1 MKNFFDFSN
10 IKGDVFG
17 GITAGIVALPLALA
31 FGEQSGLGAAAGLYG
46 AAFIAFFAALFG
58 GTSTQISGPTAP
70 MTALSM
76 VVIAGLVTAF
86 EGDMDVALPV
96 ILAVFLLAGLIQ
108 MGMGFLKI
116 GTYIKYIPYPV
127 VSGFMT
133 GIGVI
138 ILITQIP
145 PAVGYYS
152 GKDAQL
158 VESFKAE
165 AEDKILENILK
176 NEAEEGYMVLED
188 FEETIKRSSEVTA
201 EHIHEEAVILAQNDG
216 RGVWGAIRHMGDAM
230 QNITWLEL
238 LLCLATILIIYG
250 FKKITRA
257 VPSTLVAL
265 IVVAGGAYFIGWG
278 YVEIQAIP
286 AGFPLFH
293 SDMFTGMDL
302 RALAPFVSYAVLL
315 ALLGSID
322 SLLTSVVA
330 DNLTKT
336 QHKPNRE
343 LIGQGI
349 GNSIASLFGG
359 LPGAGATIRTVV
371 NIHAGGRTKL
381 SGMMSGV
388 LLFVIMLFLGPI
400 ASEIPAAVLAGILIT
415 VGIGVMDY
423 RGLKA
428 LRKMDRSEAIIL
440 ITVLLLTVFWQLVYA
455 VGVGLVMAALVF
467 LARMSGV
474 SAREVKVNTLK
485 QAHIDEP
492 LWGDEVIVAEDIR
505 ERVIFKHLS
514 GPMFF
519 GIVSEFRTLVSEL
532 KDIDMLVIRME
543 RVPFIDQSGVYAL
556 QEAIEELQ
564 KRDVLVVLCG
574 ANQEVLKSFS
584 GLDLVPKVVSER
596 HVFEFFTDCRTWM
609 GDVLHRENGIRDEWK
624 KVMPAE

>member
-1 MKNFFDFSN
+1 MKKFFDFSN
-10 IKGDVFG
+10 IKGDLFG

-46 AAFIAFFAALFG
+46 AAFIAFFAAMFG
-58 GTSTQISGPTAP
+58 GTNTQISGPTAP

-76 VVIAGLVTAF
+76 VVIAGLIQTF
-86 EGDMDVALPV
+86 EGDMDVAIPI

-108 MGMGFLKI
+108 MGMGFIKL
-116 GTYIKYIPYPV
+116 GTFIKFIPYPV

-138 ILITQIP
+138 ILITQIA

-152 GKDAQL
+152 GEDKKL
-158 VESFKAE
+158 VESFKP
-165 AEDKILENILK
+165 
-176 NEAEEGYMVLED
+176 EAEELILERILKQEANEGFMVLED
-188 FEETIKRSSEVTA
+188 FQETIDRASEVSE
-201 EHIHEEAVILAQNDG
+201 EHIYEEAVILASNDG
-216 RGVWGAIRHMGDAM
+216 KGVKGSVRYLFNAM
-230 QNITWLEL
+230 INIKWLEL

-250 FKKITRA
+250 FKRITKA

-265 IVVAGGAYFIGWG
+265 VVVSGIAYFVGWK
-278 YVEIQAIP
+278 YVLIQEIP
-286 AGFPLFH
+286 AGLPIFH
-293 SDMFTGMDL
+293 IDIFTGMDFG
-302 RALAPFVSYAVLL
+302 ALAPFVQSAVLL

-343 LIGQGI
+343 LIGQGL
-349 GNSIASLFGG
+349 GNSIAAMFGG

-371 NIHAGGRTKL
+371 NIHAGGKTRL
-381 SGMMSGV
+381 SGMISGV
-388 LLFVIMLFLGPI
+388 LLFIIMIVLGPI
-400 ASEIPAAVLAGILIT
+400 ASQIPAAVLAGILIT

-428 LRKMDRSEAIIL
+428 IPRMEKSEWVIL
-440 ITVLLLTVFWQLVYA
+440 LTVLILTVFWQLVGA
-455 VGVGLVMAALVF
+455 VVIGLVMAALVF

-474 SAREVKVNTLK
+474 SAKAAEVKSLK
-485 QAHIDEP
+485 ATHEDEP
-492 LWGDEVIVAEDIR
+492 QWGDEVEIAEDIR
-505 ERVIFKHLS
+505 DKVIFKHMN

-532 KDIDMLVIRME
+532 PDMHMLIIRME

-556 QEAIEELQ
+556 HEAVEELQ
-564 KRDVLVVLCG
+564 NRDVLVAISG
-574 ANQEVLKSFS
+574 ANDQVNKSLE
-584 GLDLVPKVVSER
+584 GLGLVPNVIPKR
-596 HVFEFFTDCRTWM
+596 HVFKEFGDCRKWM
-609 GDVLHRENGIRDEWK
+609 VDIIHKEGGIDDELK
-624 KVMPAE
+624 TIE

>member
-10 IKGDVFG
+10 IKGDLFG

-76 VVIAGLVTAF
+76 VVIAGLIQTF
-86 EGDMDVALPV
+86 EGDMDVAIPI

-108 MGMGFLKI
+108 MGMGFIKL
-116 GTYIKYIPYPV
+116 GTFIKFIPYPV

-138 ILITQIP
+138 ILITQIA

-152 GKDAQL
+152 GEDEKL
-158 VESFKAE
+158 VESFKP
-165 AEDKILENILK
+165 
-176 NEAEEGYMVLED
+176 EAEELILERILKQEANEGFMVLED
-188 FEETIKRSSEVTA
+188 FQETIDRASDVSE
-201 EHIHEEAVILAQNDG
+201 EHIHEEAVILASNDG
-216 RGVWGAIRHMGDAM
+216 KGVKGSVRHFFDALM
-230 QNITWLEL
+230 NIKWLEL

-250 FKKITRA
+250 FKRITKA

-265 IVVAGGAYFIGWG
+265 VVVSGIAYFVGWN
-278 YVEIQAIP
+278 YVQIQEIP
-286 AGFPLFH
+286 AGLPIFH
-293 SDMFTGMDL
+293 LDIFTGMDFG
-302 RALAPFVSYAVLL
+302 ALAPFVQSAILL

-349 GNSIASLFGG
+349 GNSIAAMFGG

-371 NIHAGGRTKL
+371 NIHAGGKTRL
-381 SGMMSGV
+381 SGMVSGV
-388 LLFVIMLFLGPI
+388 LLFIIMIVLGPI
-400 ASEIPAAVLAGILIT
+400 ASQIPAAVLAGILIT

-428 LRKMDRSEAIIL
+428 IPKMDKSEWIIL
-440 ITVLLLTVFWQLVYA
+440 LTVLILTVFWQLVGA
-455 VGVGLVMAALVF
+455 VVIGLVMAALVF

-474 SAREVKVNTLK
+474 SAKSSEVKSL
-485 QAHIDEP
+485 QATYQDEP
-492 LWGDEVIVAEDIR
+492 QWGDEIEIR
-505 ERVIFKHLS
+505 EEIREKVVFKHMN

-519 GIVSEFRTLVSEL
+519 GVVSEFRTLVSEL
-532 KDIDMLVIRME
+532 PDMDMFIIRME

-556 QEAIEELQ
+556 HEAVEELQ
-564 KRDVLVVLCG
+564 NRDVLVAISG
-574 ANQEVLKSFS
+574 ANDQVNNSLH
-584 GLDLVPKVVSER
+584 GLGLIPDLVLER
-596 HVFEFFTDCRTWM
+596 HVFKEFGDCRKWM
-609 GDVLHRENGIRDEWK
+609 VDILNKEGGIDEELK
-624 KVMPAE
+624 TIG